1 MVINFWYLELVFIV
15 TFLSSLLQYKNCF
28 WVNAYNTALLN
39 IAMISALLL
48 AQNKDS
54 IQIVYMLSYGVLC
67 GGVAQIILHFYPL
80 YRLGFFKLLWVGVI
94 ELWQWIRI
102 KEPNS
107 KLKCKIRYAKIEIKT
122 FFKQFFPAMLGSST
136 AQLATFTDTLLASFL
151 ISGSISA
158 LYYAN
163 RIFQFPLAI
172 FAIAISTALF
182 PLVAKAIKNKQAD
195 VALNALKKSFWFLL
209 IVLCVCVLGGIM
221 LSEEIISLLYQ
232 WGKFS
237 ADDTLIVAQVFS
249 AYMIGLVP
257 FGLSK
262 IFSLWLYSHQMQGK
276 AAKISA
282 ISLGCGV
289 IFSLVLMHP
298 LGAMGLALS
307 GSLSGF
313 VLFVLTIRI
322 FGFKQFLAIINN
334 KKAWLLLV
342 GIVGLESLL
351 LWYLKPYVK
360 ALVDAFHLFV
370 RNIL

>member
-1 MVINFWYLELVFIV
+1 M
-15 TFLSSLLQYKNCF
+15 
-28 WVNAYNTALLN
+28 
-39 IAMISALLL
+39 
-48 AQNKDS
+48 
-54 IQIVYMLSYGVLC
+54 
-67 GGVAQIILHFYPL
+67 
-80 YRLGFFKLLWVGVI
+80 
-94 ELWQWIRI
+94 
-102 KEPNS
+102 
-107 KLKCKIRYAKIEIKT
+107 
-122 FFKQFFPAMLGSST
+122 
-136 AQLATFTDTLLASFL
+136 
-151 ISGSISA
+151 
-158 LYYAN
+158 
-163 RIFQFPLAI
+163 
-172 FAIAISTALF
+172 
-182 PLVAKAIKNKQAD
+182 
-195 VALNALKKSFWFLL
+195 L

-298 LGAMGLALS
+298 FGAMGLALS